1 MCSSAPYGR
10 KKRPRS
16 AAAAANILQ
25 SGKPSL
31 CELDGGESGE
41 APLGAVGAVEDSRT
55 TVQEFNTLVALYR
68 EQVIA
73 VGEVSSD
80 GASLR
85 VQMHHT
91 RTKGCSVARAA
102 HHDLAVISGS
112 GPEDGEIQ
120 PEICR
125 LFIQL
130 QCCLEM
136 FVTEMLKSLWLQ
148 GALQLHRRG
157 KDTYAEPRVDF
168 KVDESSDVPI
178 LDDSSS
184 SPLNYHQEPW
194 LVTTDMEN
202 IERDMREMRNLLSKL
217 RDAMPL
223 PLKNQDDSSL
233 LNLTPYPLVTQRK
246 RRFSGLCCV
255 PVAMATT
262 TPTGSSLVL
271 LLLQVVGWLTP
282 SLACFCEHYPWSPWS
297 ICSRTCNY
305 GTQQRSRYV
314 NMSTCILPNE
324 RRASNPDR
332 TCNSM
337 NFVYDDYF
345 WKNSC
350 YSFCKGNDWRACNEE
365 ACPIQCRL
373 SEFGEWSNCSPC
385 AKKQART
392 HTHFR
397 TRSVL
402 QPSQFGGA
410 ACSEV
415 LMEQRPCHP
424 ETECRLPEVNCKEQF
439 KCDNGRCINATLTCN
454 TQNDCDDN
462 SDERDCGGSFRSVCP
477 REVRVPPGSDL
488 VANGFDAMAEESR
501 APVLNNRFMGAGECN
516 VKRPESIILY
526 YRAPHNFEHFEIKVG
541 ITDDFKNQASQVT
554 TSTLN
559 VENSRSSSSFNGL
572 FRARQPSRKD
582 STMFRVHQVLPVST
596 FKVRDPKDL
605 VLSGP
610 FLQFLSA
617 LPLEYN
623 YPMYRDIFRR
633 FGTHYYA
640 SGSLGGKYDMIYQYD
655 TEVVTSSGDIA
666 EEFSQC
672 IFKEN
677 LQFYFFYTKYTSSR
691 RCSNTQMTE
700 KYKGSYMSAAK
711 KCHSLVQGGQARE
724 AARLNW
730 ESGGVA
736 PPREAYSEWSQSV
749 IQNPIVVD
757 YKLLPIVDLVRGLPC
772 AATKRRLLRQALVT
786 YLQEFD
792 VCKCVPCPN
801 NAVVVLSGT
810 ECKCLCRTGTF
821 GANCEKRS
829 PEAVDGSWSCWGPW
843 DDCGA
848 AMKRQRKR
856 SCNNPTP
863 LRGGQ
868 PCQGPSTEWE
878 TCHISLFEQQATCD
892 NDDDFKVGLRD
903 ELPPGVVGCLRPKRV
918 PNSYF
923 RQGKPYFVVGEA
935 EEFTCF
941 TGFEND
947 GSSFIRCRPDFTWSD
962 PNGECVKMVCTAPV
976 IPEELVLYP
985 SKKEYR
991 VGRSVGLN
999 CNAPGKVPNAL
1010 GSIKCTSSLTWEP
1023 ALPSNLACVD
1033 ATPFVPEVRCGPGQ
1047 ERQGSACV
1055 CIDRARCLSYQDDL
1069 CALNMNVNVTVPMST
1084 CSLQA
1089 ARCHGD
1095 PYVFV
1100 NMGRCGVSPA
1110 QLEWVRFRAHMA
1122 SYSVAQEPCGA
1133 DLCYDWE
1140 TCRLVSTGRRC
1151 LCRAPRD
1158 CPRQDQG
1165 QTFCMKLVSNRKKEA
1180 SLCLMASL
1188 KCSSPKTEFLH
1199 EGPCEAA

>member
-1 MCSSAPYGR
+1 MCSSAPYRR

-102 HHDLAVISGS
+102 HHDLAVIS

-223 PLKNQDDSSL
+223 PLKNQGPGMAGTKSGL
-233 LNLTPYPLVTQRK
+233 LLRTLPLV
-246 RRFSGLCCV
+246 
-255 PVAMATT
+255 P
-262 TPTGSSLVL
+262 LVH
-271 LLLQVVGWLTP
+271 LLQNLQLWHTT
-282 SLACFCEHYPWSPWS
+282 E
-297 ICSRTCNY
+297 
-305 GTQQRSRYV
+305 
-314 NMSTCILPNE
+314 
-324 RRASNPDR
+324 
-332 TCNSM
+332 
-337 NFVYDDYF
+337 
-345 WKNSC
+345 
-350 YSFCKGNDWRACNEE
+350 
-365 ACPIQCRL
+365 IQ
-373 SEFGEWSNCSPC
+373 
-385 AKKQART
+385 
-392 HTHFR
+392 FR

-415 LMEQRPCHP
+415 LMEPRPCHP

-477 REVRVPPGSDL
+477 RELRVAPGSDL

-501 APVLNNRFMGAGECN
+501 APVLNNRFMGGGECT
-516 VKRPESIILY
+516 VKRPQSTNIY

-554 TSTLN
+554 TSLLN
-559 VENSRSSSSFNGL
+559 VENSRSSSSFSGP
-572 FRARQPSRKD
+572 FRARQASRKVFEASRQKASDLPHAVFTRD

-596 FKVRDPKDL
+596 FKVRDPRDL

-655 TEVVTSSGDIA
+655 TEVVTSS
-666 EEFSQC
+666 
-672 IFKEN
+672 
-677 LQFYFFYTKYTSSR
+677 
-691 RCSNTQMTE
+691 
-700 KYKGSYMSAAK
+700 GSYMSAAK

-772 AATKRRLLRQALVT
+772 AATKRRLLRQALAT

-923 RQGKPYFVVGEA
+923 RQGKPYFGVGEA

-962 PNGECVKMVCTAPV
+962 PNGECV
-976 IPEELVLYP
+976 ILYP

-999 CNAPGKVPNAL
+999 CNVPGKVPNAL

-1100 NMGRCGVSPA
+1100 NMGRCDVSPA

-1140 TCRLVSTGRRC
+1140 TCSLVSTGRRC